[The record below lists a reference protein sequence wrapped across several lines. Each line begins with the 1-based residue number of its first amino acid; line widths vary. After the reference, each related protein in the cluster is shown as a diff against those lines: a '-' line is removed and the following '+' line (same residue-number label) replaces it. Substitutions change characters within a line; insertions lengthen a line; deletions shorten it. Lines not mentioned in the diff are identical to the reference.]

1 MKCFEQKDWSV
12 ADWKLAKD
20 YYGGNYIYDRNYD
33 DALKYFESK
42 GNKKPT
48 DIELIEFFHKAYP
61 EAHPM
66 HLAAD
71 LHGIQ
76 QLMFGYK
83 DFEGNPFEDN
93 R

>member
-1 MKCFEQKDWSV
+1 MLWTERLVRSRLEISKRLFCRWLHLWQK
-12 ADWKLAKD
+12 
-20 YYGGNYIYDRNYD
+20 
-33 DALKYFESK
+33 LKYFISI

-48 DIELIEFFHKAYP
+48 DIELIEFFHKEYP